1 MSETARVKEEIS
13 FYKTAWSLMIA
24 ALFAL
29 VGWYVLYDQQDVKSG
44 LALVAIVILVI
55 AWLYIQAKIF
65 KLLDKLEKL

>member
-1 MSETARVKEEIS
+1 MSETDRVKEEIG

-24 ALFAL
+24 VLFAL

>member
-1 MSETARVKEEIS
+1 MSETDRVKEEIG

-55 AWLYIQAKIF
+55 AWLYIQAKLF

>member
-1 MSETARVKEEIS
+1 
-13 FYKTAWSLMIA
+13 MIA

-44 LALVAIVILVI
+44 LALVAIVILII

>member
-1 MSETARVKEEIS
+1 MSETDRVKEEIG

-44 LALVAIVILVI
+44 LALVAIVILII

>member
-1 MSETARVKEEIS
+1 MSETDRVKEEIG
-13 FYKTAWSLMIA
+13 FYKTAWSVMMA

>member
-1 MSETARVKEEIS
+1 MSETDRVKEEIG